1 MASSHR
7 SSFKTRR
14 EDLFIDVDAIAKPT
28 QELEQGLII
37 KARDEVSDSFHSE
50 DINIKPSKLMLS
62 PNADLN
68 RRMGEGKT
76 FVERTFSKLDRGS
89 VRGSIFSLSAS
100 AIGSG
105 VLSLPY
111 VLKLCGYAQGLAFM
125 ILGAAGALVSL
136 RMLASVAVEQDL
148 PNFSKIALKAGGDGL
163 NLLLSVMIMVFM
175 FGSCI
180 SYQIIVTSLAK
191 YVAI

>member
-1 MASSHR
+1 
-7 SSFKTRR
+7 
-14 EDLFIDVDAIAKPT
+14 VDASPST
-28 QELEQGLII
+28 DYEQGLIL
-37 KARDEVSDSFHSE
+37 KARADVADFNE
-50 DINIKPSKLMLS
+50 DIIIKPSKLMLS

-111 VLKLCGYAQGLAFM
+111 VLKLCGYVQGLAFM
-125 ILGAAGALVSL
+125 LLGAAGAVISL
-136 RMLASVAVEQDL
+136 RMLATIAVEQNL
-148 PNFSKIALKAGGDGL
+148 PNFSKIAIKAGGNGL
-163 NLLLSVMIMVFM
+163 NLMLSLMIMVFM

-180 SYQIIVTSLAK
+180 SY
-191 YVAI
+191 